1 MGNFAVKMLCVF
13 NFCRLAKSVSSTE
26 VLKHKFFGQLV
37 LQIIPPQHWEA
48 VASYIP
54 LQILFESLGIFLTR
68 RMVRIYNIHIHTDDI
83 FMLAAFV

>member
-1 MGNFAVKMLCVF
+1 MGNFAVKMLCMF
-13 NFCRLAKSVSSTE
+13 NFCRLAKSASNTE
-26 VLKHKFFGQLV
+26 VLKHKSFGRFA

-54 LQILFESLGIFLTR
+54 LQILFESLGFFLAHHL
-68 RMVRIYNIHIHTDDI
+68 VRIYNIHIHTDDI